1 MENLS
6 ILKLFSSALKTNS
19 SQGSSSSSAGG
30 ASSSS
35 GSGKSEFEDV
45 FRSYLDK
52 TGASQKPTVVRTD
65 KTDTQKTVTGADSAQ
80 TQETE
85 TPEQVID
92 RLDISDEAKA
102 ELKQMLAEADTQE
115 GADAFVQQ
123 LLTML
128 QKAGM
133 TFEQV
138 EDVMTDLAASIINPT
153 AGAQP
158 TPAVVLESVLD
169 AIVEIQDGMSD
180 PKAQFVMPEK
190 KEEKTLTIADHTAKE
205 QKPATPH
212 TDTQNTAQQK
222 PAAETGVKEAQ
233 AVKPESLTAEPVKPE
248 VAAEPEAEVKTVQ
261 TAQADTADVD
271 EAVIDLAAKRV
282 EAKADTGNQNS
293 DFMTKPHI
301 TEKVMVNE
309 IKIEKPQDILKFAE
323 LVEIAKGQN
332 VSKIN
337 VQLNPHELGKV
348 NIELSEHS
356 GKVTGKITFESETA
370 RNYFANNMESLK
382 QQLADKGVVVENLEF
397 LFKDFEHHEFAG
409 WDNRQNKGGN
419 GGQSGQ
425 TVDDVTDEEAASGED
440 SSSVIYA

>member
-35 GSGKSEFEDV
+35 GGGKSEFEDV

-65 KTDTQKTVTGADSAQ
+65 KTDTQKTVTGTESAQ

-138 EDVMTDLAASIINPT
+138 EDVMTDLAASMINPA

-158 TPAVVLESVLD
+158 VPAVVLESVLD
-169 AIVEIQDGMSD
+169 SIVEIQDGMPD

-190 KEEKTLTIADHTAKE
+190 KEEKTLTIVDHTAKE
-205 QKPATPH
+205 QKPAETPR
-212 TDTQNTAQQK
+212 TDTQNTTQQK
-222 PAAETGVKEAQ
+222 PAAETGMKET
-233 AVKPESLTAEPVKPE
+233 AVKQEAPAAQPVNPEA
-248 VAAEPEAEVKTVQ
+248 AAEPEAEVKTAQ
-261 TAQADTADVD
+261 TAQTATDAEEV
-271 EAVIDLAAKRV
+271 VIDLAAKRV
-282 EAKADTGNQNS
+282 EAKADTGSQNS
-293 DFMTKPHI
+293 DFMAKPHI

-356 GKVTGKITFESETA
+356 GKVTGKITFESESA
-370 RNYFANNMESLK
+370 RNYFASNMDSLK

-425 TVDDVTDEEAASGED
+425 AVTDVADEEAASGED